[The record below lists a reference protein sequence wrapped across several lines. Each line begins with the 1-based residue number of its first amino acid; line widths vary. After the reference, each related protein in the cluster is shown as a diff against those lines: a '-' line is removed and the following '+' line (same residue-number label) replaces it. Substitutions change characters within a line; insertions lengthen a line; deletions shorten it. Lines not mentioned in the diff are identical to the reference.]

1 MSASFHFDA
10 GPFSITAQ
18 LDDNGI
24 VLRRKTLAGEHAERV
39 PWNMVSAATL
49 VRPGETSA
57 DEQKEDERIAQLF
70 GADAVAKYRE
80 LHDKV
85 GQIFIAYRDEQNR
98 LEQMEIPAPLTD
110 PAFLG
115 EFQSRLGSRW
125 LGETRD
131 RQQVEKRLH
140 TSTGFFK
147 TAFVLVALVG
157 VLAVVAGIALLG
169 LLGPVMNFL
178 SIHKMLLDLQD
189 GDYVNLM
196 YRLASYAVLF
206 VLGYVLHR
214 VIRSK
219 LDALKRP
226 RARDLRSRHQG

>member
-24 VLRRKTLAGEHAERV
+24 VLRRKTLAGERVERV
-39 PWNMVSAATL
+39 QWNMVSAATL
-49 VRPGETSA
+49 VRPGEESA
-57 DEQKEDERIAQLF
+57 DDQKENERMAQLF
-70 GADAVAKYRE
+70 GADAVAKYQE
-80 LHDKV
+80 LHGKV
-85 GQIFIAYRDEQNR
+85 GQIFVAYRDEKNR
-98 LEQMEIPAPLTD
+98 LEQIEIPAPLTD
-110 PAFLG
+110 LAFVR
-115 EFQSRLGSRW
+115 EFPSRLGSRW
-125 LGETRD
+125 LGETLD
-131 RQQVEKRLH
+131 RQKVEKRLH
-140 TSTGFFK
+140 TNPSFFK

-178 SIHKMLLDLQD
+178 SIQKMLLDIQD
-189 GDYVNLM
+189 GDYVNFM
-196 YRLASYAVLF
+196 YRFASYAVFF

-219 LDALKRP
+219 LDAVKRP
-226 RARDLRSRHQG
+226 RARDLRSRHLG

>member
-10 GPFSITAQ
+10 GPFRITAQ
-18 LDDNGI
+18 LDDSGI
-24 VLRRKTLAGEHAERV
+24 TLRQKTLAGEHVEKV
-39 PWNMVSAATL
+39 QWNRVSAATL
-49 VRPGETSA
+49 VRPGEESA
-57 DEQKEDERIAQLF
+57 DEQKENERIAQLF

-85 GQIFIAYRDEQNR
+85 GQIFIAYRDELNR
-98 LEQMEIPAPLTD
+98 LEQIEIPAPLTD
-110 PAFLG
+110 PTFLR

-131 RQQVEKRLH
+131 REQVEKRLH
-140 TSTGFFK
+140 TSPGFFK

-157 VLAVVAGIALLG
+157 VLAVGAGIALLG

-196 YRLASYAVLF
+196 VRIASYAAFF
-206 VLGYVLHR
+206 VLAYVLHR
-214 VIRSK
+214 IIRSK

-226 RARDLRSRHQG
+226 RARYLRNRHEG